1 MKNKTN
7 MSIFIASGF
16 CLLYILFLVYYSVSL
31 DQIQVINVIAEMI
44 TIPLVLLTIGLFFYN
59 AWNLVKNKS
68 EPLSLSS
75 LSLLLNIAC
84 IVTMLIAK

>member
-1 MKNKTN
+1 

-44 TIPLVLLTIGLFFYN
+44 TIPLILLTIGLFFYN
-59 AWNLVKNKS
+59 AWKLVKNKS